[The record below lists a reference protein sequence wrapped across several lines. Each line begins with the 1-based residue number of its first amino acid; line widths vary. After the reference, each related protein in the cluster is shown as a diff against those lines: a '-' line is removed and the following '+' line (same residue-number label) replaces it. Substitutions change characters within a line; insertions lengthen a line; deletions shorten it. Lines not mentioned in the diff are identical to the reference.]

1 MKNFINV
8 GGTEE
13 EQVEQVK
20 KWLKTNGS
28 QIVIGVVIGL
38 SAFWGWGFYGDYQD
52 QQSQSA
58 RALYLTYASD
68 SNSVETYDQLLTD
81 YGSSSYADQA
91 SLLMAKKLFDA
102 GNYQSVL
109 SIIEPLAS
117 SDNGAISSTAILR
130 TATVYLQLGQ
140 HESALTMLDSLTDA
154 NFLGLVHSMKGDI
167 YLDLANTPEAQKH
180 YRLAFSSITDNST
193 LIRLIQI
200 KLDDLN

>member
-13 EQVEQVK
+13 EQVDQVK

-38 SAFWGWGFYGDYQD
+38 SAVWGWGFYGDYQD
-52 QQSQSA
+52 QQSQNA
-58 RALYLTYASD
+58 RALYLTYVSD
-68 SNSVETYDQLLTD
+68 SNNVETYDQLLTN
-81 YGSSSYADQA
+81 YGSNTYADQA
-91 SLLMAKKLFDA
+91 SLLMAKKLFDT
-102 GNYQSVL
+102 GNYESTL
-109 SIIEPLAS
+109 SIIEPLTL

-130 TATVYLQLGQ
+130 TSTVYLQMGQ
-140 HESALTMLDSLTDA
+140 HESALIVLDLLSNP

-167 YLDLANTPEAQKH
+167 YLDLANIPEAQKN
-180 YRLAFSSITDNST
+180 YRLAIDNITDNST
-193 LIRLIQI
+193 LTRLIQI

>member
-13 EQVEQVK
+13 EQVDQVK

-38 SAFWGWGFYGDYQD
+38 SAVWGWGFYGDYQD
-52 QQSQSA
+52 QQSQNA
-58 RALYLTYASD
+58 RALYLTYVSD
-68 SNSVETYDQLLTD
+68 SNNVETYDQLLTN
-81 YGSSSYADQA
+81 YGSNTYADQA

-102 GNYQSVL
+102 GNYESTL
-109 SIIEPLAS
+109 SIIEPLTL

-130 TATVYLQLGQ
+130 TSTVYLQMGQ
-140 HESALTMLDSLTDA
+140 HESALIVLDLLSNP

-167 YLDLANTPEAQKH
+167 YLDLANIPEAQKN
-180 YRLAFSSITDNST
+180 YRLAIDNITDNST
-193 LIRLIQI
+193 LTRLIQI

>member
-1 MKNFINV
+1 MKNFINI

-13 EQVEQVK
+13 EQVDQVK

-38 SAFWGWGFYGDYQD
+38 SAIWGWGFYGNYQD
-52 QQSQSA
+52 QQSQNA

-68 SNSVETYDQLLTD
+68 SNNVETYDQLLTD
-81 YGSSSYADQA
+81 HGSSSYADQA
-91 SLLMAKKLFDA
+91 SFLMAKKLFDA
-102 GNYQSVL
+102 GNYQSAL
-109 SIIEPLAS
+109 SIIEPLTL

-130 TATVYLQLGQ
+130 TAAVYLQLGQ

-167 YLDLANTPEAQKH
+167 YLDLSNTSEAQKH
-180 YRLAFSSITDNST
+180 YRLAINNITENST

>member
-13 EQVEQVK
+13 EQVDQVK

-38 SAFWGWGFYGDYQD
+38 SAVWGWGFYGDYQD
-52 QQSQSA
+52 QQSQNA
-58 RALYLTYASD
+58 RALYLTYVSD
-68 SNSVETYDQLLTD
+68 SNNVETYDQLLTD
-81 YGSSSYADQA
+81 YGSNTYADQA

-102 GNYQSVL
+102 GNYESTL
-109 SIIEPLAS
+109 SIIEPLTL

-130 TATVYLQLGQ
+130 TSTVYLQMGQ
-140 HESALTMLDSLTDA
+140 HESALIVLDLLSNP

-167 YLDLANTPEAQKH
+167 YLDLANIPEAQKN
-180 YRLAFSSITDNST
+180 YRLAIDNITDNST
-193 LIRLIQI
+193 LTRLIQI